1 MLQKVLTCVN
11 CSIVS
16 SLEGHACCSRLI
28 LEYLVFLSYEYIYC
42 SGTITTYV
50 HNFQKRRIFWCFTG
64 GHSPPPPRRKDNSYG
79 VQHGLVV
86 SVLGCCTAAPG
97 SNPARHPTLG
107 SAGRKLFARMQESLT
122 QLRKKE
128 YPAGEHPEEE

>member
-1 MLQKVLTCVN
+1 MVSDVL
-11 CSIVS
+11 
-16 SLEGHACCSRLI
+16 L
-28 LEYLVFLSYEYIYC
+28 LSYLDKI
-42 SGTITTYV
+42 GLTL
-50 HNFQKRRIFWCFTG
+50 R
-64 GHSPPPPRRKDNSYG
+64 

-86 SVLGCCTAAPG
+86 SVLGCCTVAPG

-107 SAGRKLFARMQESLT
+107 PAGRFAQMQESHT

>member
-1 MLQKVLTCVN
+1 MPCFSLREKFCFLENHPFLRN
-11 CSIVS
+11 C
-16 SLEGHACCSRLI
+16 
-28 LEYLVFLSYEYIYC
+28 Y
-42 SGTITTYV
+42 
-50 HNFQKRRIFWCFTG
+50 
-64 GHSPPPPRRKDNSYG
+64 SPR

-86 SVLGCCTAAPG
+86 SVLGCCTVAPG

-107 SAGRKLFARMQESLT
+107 PAGRFAQMQESHT

>member
-1 MLQKVLTCVN
+1 MAL
-11 CSIVS
+11 
-16 SLEGHACCSRLI
+16 R
-28 LEYLVFLSYEYIYC
+28 
-42 SGTITTYV
+42 
-50 HNFQKRRIFWCFTG
+50 
-64 GHSPPPPRRKDNSYG
+64 

-107 SAGRKLFARMQESLT
+107 PAGRKLFAQMQESLT

>member
-1 MLQKVLTCVN
+1 MQH
-11 CSIVS
+11 
-16 SLEGHACCSRLI
+16 G
-28 LEYLVFLSYEYIYC
+28 LVRVQHGLVVRVQH
-42 SGTITTYV
+42 GLV
-50 HNFQKRRIFWCFTG
+50 VRVQHGLVARVQHGLVVR
-64 GHSPPPPRRKDNSYG
+64 

-107 SAGRKLFARMQESLT
+107 PAGRKLFAQMQESIT